1 MRQMVGLRVLSGIFA
16 LFAAAEVIQL
26 IQAARGEHPDPPVL
40 LLTHALTGVLAGLA
54 AFGLWR
60 GRSWAPAAVLGLGV
74 LMAVMLVAL
83 GPVLDEPGDTWR
95 GYWLAAVAAAAFAAG
110 SARYARGRTRRPG

>member
-1 MRQMVGLRVLSGIFA
+1 MRQRARLRILSGIFV
-16 LFAAAEVIQL
+16 LLAAAEVIQL

-60 GRSWAPAAVLGLGV
+60 RRSWAPWAVVGWGILTAA
-74 LMAVMLVAL
+74 MLVAL
-83 GPVLDEPGDTWR
+83 GPILGEPGDTWR
-95 GYWLAAVAAAAFAAG
+95 GYWLAAVVIAAFAAG
-110 SARYARGRTRRPG
+110 SAWYARSQTGRPG